1 MVYQVLSSAGE
12 DCGGVEELQLL
23 SPRRRANQL
32 MERLNG
38 DNMRPPQQSL
48 SPRLDHQTQNHS
60 RKVAMKRPDPGTE
73 EFMRFIREYQYE
85 RQPTN
90 IRLQKRAP
98 LPGIGESTRV
108 GVTSNFDRANI
119 NSPYDD
125 ALIDNEVA
133 FLNNK
138 PDPRQD
144 PVLQEVLTLAR
155 ERTKDHIILSS
166 WNGQMPNGNL
176 GSDSNRNNAL
186 PRQPNDF
193 GNKPNKTSK
202 KLNGKRAN
210 MKKLSKQLPPISR
223 EDIPERPS
231 APSPSLTPPYPNSSD
246 DSFVAEEPVD
256 YIDL

>member
-1 MVYQVLSSAGE
+1 
-12 DCGGVEELQLL
+12 
-23 SPRRRANQL
+23 
-32 MERLNG
+32 MERLSG

-48 SPRLDHQTQNHS
+48 SPRLDHQAHS
-60 RKVAMKRPDPGTE
+60 RKVALRRPDPGTE

-108 GVTSNFDRANI
+108 GMSSTFERTNV

-125 ALIDNEVA
+125 TLVDNEVS

-144 PVLQEVLTLAR
+144 PMLQEVLTLAR

-166 WNGQMPNGNL
+166 WNGHMQNGNL
-176 GSDSNRNNAL
+176 GSDSNRNVV
-186 PRQPNDF
+186 PRQSNEF
-193 GNKPNKTSK
+193 GSKPNKAPKT
-202 KLNGKRAN
+202 LNGIRPN

-246 DSFVAEEPVD
+246 DSFVAEEPID

>member
-1 MVYQVLSSAGE
+1 
-12 DCGGVEELQLL
+12 
-23 SPRRRANQL
+23 
-32 MERLNG
+32 MERVNG

-48 SPRLDHQTQNHS
+48 SPRLDHQTQSHS
-60 RKVAMKRPDPGTE
+60 RKMALKRPDPGTE

-85 RQPTN
+85 KQPTN

-98 LPGIGESTRV
+98 LPGIGESMRT
-108 GVTSNFDRANI
+108 GVSSTFDRAYV

-125 ALIDNEVA
+125 TVVDNEVA

-144 PVLQEVLTLAR
+144 PMLQEVLTLAR

-166 WNGQMPNGNL
+166 WNGHMPNGGHL
-176 GSDSNRNNAL
+176 GSESNRNNAL
-186 PRQPNDF
+186 TRQSKDF
-193 GNKPNKTSK
+193 GSKSNKVPKT
-202 KLNGKRAN
+202 LNGIRPN
-210 MKKLSKQLPPISR
+210 MKKVSKQLPPIPR

-246 DSFVAEEPVD
+246 DSFVNEEPVE
-256 YIDL
+256 YLDL